1 MGLAFVL
8 MNIVSCLEKWL
19 PQTNQTR
26 TCGVAGLDAGPFTN
40 GRVMDRS
47 EPGTSTVAHVLSPER
62 RRLGRQHLCHLDL
75 WFSGVWTRTVSSGRC
90 AALAEAIRSSAT
102 SCIFNS
108 KVTTPLALHAVE
120 SNRQS
125 TVAAS
130 GCFQDDFPKVAV
142 ELNCASRCDRHLCH
156 PSSSRVVC
164 ILAG

>member
-1 MGLAFVL
+1 MAA
-8 MNIVSCLEKWL
+8 
-19 PQTNQTR
+19 TNQSNTDLWSCR
-26 TCGVAGLDAGPFTN
+26 V
-40 GRVMDRS
+40 GRRS
-47 EPGTSTVAHVLSPER
+47 LHKRPRDGSIRARHVNVLSPEW

-75 WFSGVWTRTVSSGRC
+75 WFSGVWTRRVSSGRC

-102 SCIFNS
+102 CCIFNS

-142 ELNCASRCDRHLCH
+142 ELSCASRCDRHLCH